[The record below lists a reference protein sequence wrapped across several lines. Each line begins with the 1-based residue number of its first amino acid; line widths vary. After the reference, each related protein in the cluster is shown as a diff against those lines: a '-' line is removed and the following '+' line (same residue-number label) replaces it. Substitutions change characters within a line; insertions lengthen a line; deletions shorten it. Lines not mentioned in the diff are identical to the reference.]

1 MLNNSISNS
10 NSNINFEKNYL
21 FLSIDEQK
29 NSIISDISAEEDVIN
44 LTYKNNLLKFLGKKR
59 YNSNTFSEKQIYDGL
74 IEVFECQRKNE
85 LDEKNKENCTHDR
98 ENTEIFFN
106 ENSNNSLIMEEDK
119 VEYHKILVKNR
130 IELDSNAQSNNIINV
145 PNKLEPMV
153 FNKNKSDKQRLNPSE
168 IITSNNEEEKKIQ
181 ESKIKEQKEKNENT
195 KKVEFQIE
203 KKKNRGKER
212 KSKMDGNSNIKIHSK
227 NDYDNVITSIQ
238 VHYINFIIKLSNDI
252 LLSVYGNEKDL
263 QFKDISYEF
272 KKIINFNHFESLKSS
287 SIKEILLKP
296 ISSKFKI
303 VNNEDYNKELYEK
316 IIGQSSWLNEFF
328 DKNYLTLFKDYY
340 FNKNKRLTQII
351 IKGKS
356 IKLRDST
363 KSFFDLYIKSNEER
377 KKLLINNI
385 NRAYFG
391 VQETA
396 QKNNL
401 KTIIF
406 KSSK

>member
-1 MLNNSISNS
+1 
-10 NSNINFEKNYL
+10 
-21 FLSIDEQK
+21 
-29 NSIISDISAEEDVIN
+29 
-44 LTYKNNLLKFLGKKR
+44 
-59 YNSNTFSEKQIYDGL
+59 
-74 IEVFECQRKNE
+74 
-85 LDEKNKENCTHDR
+85 
-98 ENTEIFFN
+98 
-106 ENSNNSLIMEEDK
+106 
-119 VEYHKILVKNR
+119 
-130 IELDSNAQSNNIINV
+130 
-145 PNKLEPMV
+145 
-153 FNKNKSDKQRLNPSE
+153 
-168 IITSNNEEEKKIQ
+168 
-181 ESKIKEQKEKNENT
+181 
-195 KKVEFQIE
+195 
-203 KKKNRGKER
+203 
-212 KSKMDGNSNIKIHSK
+212 MDGNSNIKIHSK

-340 FNKNKRLTQII
+340 FNKNKRLTQIN
-351 IKGKS
+351 IKGKL

>member
-1 MLNNSISNS
+1 M
-10 NSNINFEKNYL
+10 EKN
-21 FLSIDEQK
+21 
-29 NSIISDISAEEDVIN
+29 
-44 LTYKNNLLKFLGKKR
+44 G
-59 YNSNTFSEKQIYDGL
+59 
-74 IEVFECQRKNE
+74 
-85 LDEKNKENCTHDR
+85 
-98 ENTEIFFN
+98 
-106 ENSNNSLIMEEDK
+106 
-119 VEYHKILVKNR
+119 
-130 IELDSNAQSNNIINV
+130 
-145 PNKLEPMV
+145 
-153 FNKNKSDKQRLNPSE
+153 NP
-168 IITSNNEEEKKIQ
+168 
-181 ESKIKEQKEKNENT
+181 

-227 NDYDNVITSIQ
+227 NDYDNVITAIQ
-238 VHYINFIIKLSNDI
+238 VHYMNFIIKLSNDI
-252 LLSVYGNEKDL
+252 LSSVYGNEKDL

-303 VNNEDYNKELYEK
+303 VNNEDYNKELYKK

-351 IKGKS
+351 IKGKL
-356 IKLRDST
+356 INLTNNT
-363 KSFFDLYIKSNEER
+363 KSFFDLYTKSNEER
-377 KKLLINNI
+377 KKLLISNI

-391 VQETA
+391 VQEID

-406 KSSK
+406 KSSKKIIIFLFN

>member
-1 MLNNSISNS
+1 LP
-10 NSNINFEKNYL
+10 
-21 FLSIDEQK
+21 
-29 NSIISDISAEEDVIN
+29 
-44 LTYKNNLLKFLGKKR
+44 YKNNILKFLGKKK
-59 YNSNTFSEKQIYDGL
+59 YNSNTFSENQIYDEV
-74 IEVFECQRKNE
+74 IEVFACQRKNE
-85 LDEKNKENCTHDR
+85 LDEKNKENCIHDK

-106 ENSNNSLIMEEDK
+106 ENSNNSLIIEEDK
-119 VEYHKILVKNR
+119 IEYNKILETNR
-130 IELDSNAQSNNIINV
+130 IKSDSNAQSNNIINE

-153 FNKNKSDKQRLNPSE
+153 FNKNKNDKQRFNPSE

-181 ESKIKEQKEKNENT
+181 ESKIKDQMEKNGNP

-227 NDYDNVITSIQ
+227 NDYDNVITAIQ
-238 VHYINFIIKLSNDI
+238 VHYMNFIIKLSNDI
-252 LLSVYGNEKDL
+252 LSSVYGNEKDL

-303 VNNEDYNKELYEK
+303 VNNEDYNKELYKK

-351 IKGKS
+351 IKGKL
-356 IKLRDST
+356 INLTNNT
-363 KSFFDLYIKSNEER
+363 KSFFDLYTKSNEER
-377 KKLLINNI
+377 KKLLISNI

-391 VQETA
+391 VQEID

-406 KSSK
+406 KSSKKIIIFLFN

>member
-1 MLNNSISNS
+1 MP
-10 NSNINFEKNYL
+10 
-21 FLSIDEQK
+21 
-29 NSIISDISAEEDVIN
+29 
-44 LTYKNNLLKFLGKKR
+44 YKNNLLKFLGKKR
-59 YNSNTFSEKQIYDGL
+59 YNSNTFSENQIYDGV
-74 IEVFECQRKNE
+74 IEVFACQRKNE
-85 LDEKNKENCTHDR
+85 LDEKNKENCTYDK

-168 IITSNNEEEKKIQ
+168 IITSNNEEEKKIR

-272 KKIINFNHFESLKSS
+272 KKIVNFNHFESLKSS
-287 SIKEILLKP
+287 SIKE
-296 ISSKFKI
+296 
-303 VNNEDYNKELYEK
+303 
-316 IIGQSSWLNEFF
+316 
-328 DKNYLTLFKDYY
+328 NYLNQFH
-340 FNKNKRLTQII
+340 Q
-351 IKGKS
+351 
-356 IKLRDST
+356 
-363 KSFFDLYIKSNEER
+363 
-377 KKLLINNI
+377 
-385 NRAYFG
+385 
-391 VQETA
+391 
-396 QKNNL
+396 NL
-401 KTIIF
+401 KL
-406 KSSK
+406 